1 VNDSDAQQLHQS
13 LDNLHELVLAQGE
26 RVQRLRLEA
35 SRIKQKAGLSTE
47 RAALKA
53 EAVQPARP
61 LSPSTASVL

>member
-1 VNDSDAQQLHQS
+1 
-13 LDNLHELVLAQGE
+13 LAQGE